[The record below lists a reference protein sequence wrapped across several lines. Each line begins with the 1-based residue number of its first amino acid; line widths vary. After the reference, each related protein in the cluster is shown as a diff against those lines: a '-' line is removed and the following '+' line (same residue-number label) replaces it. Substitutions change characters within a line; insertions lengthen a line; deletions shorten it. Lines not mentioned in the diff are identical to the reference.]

1 MSKERAASGP
11 VQSSNEDG
19 AQPKRYRFGSQF
31 NAVLNASKPKR
42 KFYQVDWRTYLTP
55 KVGYVSFA
63 FGSFFLMFLFGAL
76 AMRVTEMCFIQ
87 NAVGRCCSCVTIA
100 DEAERLHGQI
110 MQYTASWNDIYYGVL
125 MMVNSL
131 FGVLYLYTGLKDE
144 NKFLLGCMV
153 ATQTLECARGLLDI
167 ALEPGGTEDDTM
179 RNIRTGIMWAAVVV
193 MVCGWV
199 FLRPVYRVFGWK
211 IFRQGGAKKSI
222 RNMYKMYQRYRA
234 ANLLDIQSSFLIFL
248 IFFLYLD
255 VVRWHGYWVFICFFL
270 CDIQASRYMLKYL
283 KREDMRGVI
292 ISVCCKLF
300 VISWWGYVIYTY
312 ILCYNRY
319 ADSRSA
325 TMSWWLLGYV
335 PELLSVYDS
344 YNGLSCLAPHTVHD
358 ARTLEVL
365 AINFGQAML
374 FRFGSLI
381 VSIFVCRNFGKG
393 LRDVF
398 YVRAGAAGTDE
409 SLMDNDRSMQAI
421 GSDATERRAVNTA
434 EDEDEKY
441 YGEYSDEEF
450 DPDKYRERHPQEFED
465 DD

>member
-1 MSKERAASGP
+1 MSEGDQSASG
-11 VQSSNEDG
+11 QEDG
-19 AQPKRYRFGSQF
+19 APQPAKRYRFGSQF
-31 NAVLNASKPKR
+31 DAVLNASKPKR
-42 KFYQVDWRTYLTP
+42 KFYHVDWRSYLTP

-76 AMRVTEMCFIQ
+76 AIRVTQMCFIQ
-87 NAVGRCCSCVTIA
+87 NAFGRCCSCVTIE
-100 DEAERLHGQI
+100 DEVERLHGQV
-110 MQYTASWNDIYYGVL
+110 MQYLSSWNDVYYGVL
-125 MMVNSL
+125 MMINSL

-153 ATQTLECARGLLDI
+153 ATQALECGRGLLDI
-167 ALEPGGTEDDTM
+167 ALEPAGTENDTT
-179 RNIRTGIMWAAVVV
+179 RTVRTGIMWTAVVV

-199 FLRPVYRVFGWK
+199 FLRPVYRLFGWK

-283 KREDMRGVI
+283 KREDMRGVL
-292 ISVCCKLF
+292 ISVGCKLF
-300 VISWWGYVIYTY
+300 VISWWIYVIFTY
-312 ILCYNRY
+312 ITCYNRY
-319 ADSRSA
+319 ETSRETTA
-325 TMSWWLLGYV
+325 AWWVLGYV
-335 PELLSVYDS
+335 PELTSVFDS
-344 YNGLSCLAPHTVHD
+344 YNGLSCLAWNTVHD

-365 AINFGQAML
+365 LMNFGQALL

-381 VSIFVCRNFGKG
+381 ISVFVCRNFGKG

-398 YVRAGAAGTDE
+398 YQQRAGGDHTGE
-409 SLMDNDRSMQAI
+409 EGLMDNESMQAI
-421 GSDATERRAVNTA
+421 NGTSSRRAAANV
-434 EDEDEKY
+434 DDDDKY

-450 DPDKYRERHPQEFED
+450 DPDKYREKHAQDFPDED
-465 DD
+465 